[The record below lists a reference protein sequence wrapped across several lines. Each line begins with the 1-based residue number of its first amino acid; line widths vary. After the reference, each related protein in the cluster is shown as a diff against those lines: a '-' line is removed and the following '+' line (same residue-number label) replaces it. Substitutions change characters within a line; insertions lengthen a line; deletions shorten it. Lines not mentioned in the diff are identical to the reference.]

1 MAPLLRTKI
10 IPFPIDYYH
19 NILYSMYIHSTY
31 ICYFNVDEPQI
42 STHKESAM
50 NKSDKSICYCTNIRR
65 ISNAITNYYDN
76 ALKETG
82 LTVPQYDL
90 LLTLSRLEKA
100 NTTQWAKHVGLERTT
115 MVRNAQLLQSRG
127 LIERT
132 DGPGKTY
139 TLSENGMKALE
150 KASMLWVRTQM
161 KIKSFLGKE
170 DTAAIMRIESKI
182 QNLPVD

>member
-1 MAPLLRTKI
+1 
-10 IPFPIDYYH
+10 
-19 NILYSMYIHSTY
+19 MY
-31 ICYFNVDEPQI
+31 
-42 STHKESAM
+42 
-50 NKSDKSICYCTNIRR
+50 KSDKSICYCTNIRR

-82 LTVPQYDL
+82 LSVPQYDL

-127 LIERT
+127 FIERT
-132 DGPGKTY
+132 EGPGKTY
-139 TLSENGMKALE
+139 TLSKKGLKALE

-170 DTAAIMRIESKI
+170 DVAAIMRIESKI
-182 QNLPVD
+182 QNLPSD

>member
-1 MAPLLRTKI
+1 
-10 IPFPIDYYH
+10 
-19 NILYSMYIHSTY
+19 MY
-31 ICYFNVDEPQI
+31 
-42 STHKESAM
+42 
-50 NKSDKSICYCTNIRR
+50 KSDKSICYCTNIRR

-82 LTVPQYDL
+82 LSVPQYDL

-115 MVRNAQLLQSRG
+115 MVRNAQLLRLQSRG
-127 LIERT
+127 FIERT
-132 DGPGKTY
+132 EGPGKTY
-139 TLSENGMKALE
+139 TLSKKGLKALE

-170 DTAAIMRIESKI
+170 DVAAIMRIESKI
-182 QNLPVD
+182 QNLPSD